1 MGPALRRRHAGFRWR
16 RPGWLA
22 LHGLLCQLGCARDA
36 APAPAAF
43 VDLGGGIEYATL
55 RVAASDGAEGSDV
68 HLLRLDPA
76 RAELIVVVDD
86 HLSDAAGFRRAAG
99 AVAAIN
105 GIYFD
110 PQFKPLGLLV
120 SQGRRLGKLRRVD
133 HGVFTV
139 AGGKPALQHARAYTP
154 PEALE
159 FAVECGPRLLTA
171 GAPLPVKAGLARRTV
186 IGSDRAG
193 RVLLAAS
200 VGVLQL
206 RDLTQSLA
214 QPPSV
219 GGAGAFHLLNLDGGS
234 STMFDLQAG
243 RLRATIRSPVR
254 VPVGIAV
261 RARRAVGSQGGAG
274 TAPSLEDSPTR

>member
-1 MGPALRRRHAGFRWR
+1 MRSACRRRHAGSQLR
-16 RPGWLA
+16 RPAAA
-22 LHGLLCQLGCARDA
+22 LVGLLWLLGCARDA
-36 APAPAAF
+36 APTPAAF

-68 HLLRLDPA
+68 HLLRVDPA
-76 RAELIVVVDD
+76 RAELILVVDN
-86 HLSDAAGFRRAAG
+86 HLSDAAGFRKAAG

-120 SQGRRLGKLRRVD
+120 SQGQRLGKLRRVD
-133 HGVFTV
+133 HGVFTL
-139 AGGKPALQHARAYTP
+139 AGGQPALQHARAYAP
-154 PEALE
+154 PARLE

-171 GAPLPVKAGLARRTV
+171 GVPLPVKAGLARRTV
-186 IGSDRAG
+186 IGSDGNG

-206 RDLTQSLA
+206 RDLTRSLA
-214 QPPSV
+214 QTPAE

-261 RARRAVGSQGGAG
+261 RPRRVGADPPPPGAAQ
-274 TAPSLEDSPTR
+274 TLQDSPTR